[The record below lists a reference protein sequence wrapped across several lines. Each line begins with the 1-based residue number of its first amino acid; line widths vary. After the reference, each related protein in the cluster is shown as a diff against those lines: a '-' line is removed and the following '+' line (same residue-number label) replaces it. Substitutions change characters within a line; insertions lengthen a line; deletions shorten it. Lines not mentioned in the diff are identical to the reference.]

1 MLRGHIQSR
10 RGSRPT
16 LNRMGN
22 TTELRR
28 EIKRT
33 FLPFAETHG
42 FNIDRRYSPQ
52 FLEFRRVTESEM
64 HLFDIQW
71 EKYGK
76 PRFVVNFGKCPAD
89 GVEFN
94 GEMLSPDQVSPA
106 HCSIKGRLQPG
117 KGPMTSS
124 WFRQDK
130 PLLARL
136 WSRESLYPPSQVV
149 GELIT
154 LFPELEAYW
163 QDGNTGSHL
172 RIFQIPQSEKQ
183 NAT

>member
-1 MLRGHIQSR
+1 
-10 RGSRPT
+10 
-16 LNRMGN
+16 MGN

-28 EIKRT
+28 EIKRV
-33 FLPFAETHG
+33 FVPFAEAHG
-42 FNIDRRYSPQ
+42 FKFDQRYSPQ
-52 FLEFRRVTESEM
+52 FFEFHRIVDGEL
-64 HLFDIQW
+64 HVFDIQW

-94 GEMLSPDQVSPA
+94 GESLSPDQVSPA
-106 HCSIKGRLQPG
+106 HCSVKGRLQPG
-117 KGPMTSS
+117 KGSMTSS

-136 WSRESLYPPSQVV
+136 LSRESLYPPDQVV
-149 GELIT
+149 GQLIA

-163 QDGNTGSHL
+163 RGSGNTGSHL
-172 RIFQIPQSEKQ
+172 RLLKLPLSEKG
-183 NAT
+183 NAI

>member
-1 MLRGHIQSR
+1 
-10 RGSRPT
+10 
-16 LNRMGN
+16 MGN

-33 FLPFAETHG
+33 FVPFAEARG
-42 FNIDRRYSPQ
+42 FNFDQRYSPQ
-52 FLEFRRVTESEM
+52 FFEFRRIIDGKL

-76 PRFVVNFGKCPAD
+76 PRFVVNFGKCPAA

-94 GEMLSPDQVSPA
+94 GEMLSPDHVRPA
-106 HCSIKGRLQPG
+106 HCSVKGRLQPG
-117 KGPMTSS
+117 KRPMTSS

-136 WSRESLYPPSQVV
+136 LSREPLYSPGQVV

-154 LFPELEAYW
+154 LFHELEAYW
-163 QDGNTGSHL
+163 QDGNSGSHL
-172 RIFQIPQSEKQ
+172 RIFRLPQCKE
-183 NAT
+183 